1 MFERIFFLFGC
12 EFKCRVYTYINLLWE
27 KFLYTF
33 KNIFLVRI
41 LYNRM
46 HGSNRLVTVKEIDR
60 FEQTRISIEA

>member
-12 EFKCRVYTYINLLWE
+12 EFKCRVYTYINLLLWE
-27 KFLYTF
+27 KFLYAF

-60 FEQTRISIEA
+60 